1 MSAWIRL
8 IEQTSLKQIYLQLIR
23 KSLGTAGL
31 DKWFEH
37 LNYPSIT
44 PYHHLCLMR
53 VTGMLHTLPALSG
66 KGRNTPRT
74 HLQSIAGHTPLTHTH
89 TEGTFSASDQLNLHV
104 WLWEDTVLEEK
115 VQKKREHIFF
125 LLWSCEANCYKS
137 VQNLTSGKWST
148 EWDGR
153 TKSGFPGH
161 IQIYICQ
168 RSNSGQ
174 KQRHSKWCQRCY
186 ITNNTRRQ

>member
-1 MSAWIRL
+1 MLDYKLIKEWNHHCYLCLGMWDDGEWWRIFFLNVVETLLLVSAWIRL

-31 DKWFEH
+31 DKWFAH

-74 HLQSIAGHTPLTHTH
+74 HLQSIAGHTLLTHTH

-115 VQKKREHIFF
+115 VQKKREHTYI
-125 LLWSCEANCYKS
+125 LLAMKLWS
-137 VQNLTSGKWST
+137 
-148 EWDGR
+148 
-153 TKSGFPGH
+153 
-161 IQIYICQ
+161 
-168 RSNSGQ
+168 
-174 KQRHSKWCQRCY
+174 
-186 ITNNTRRQ
+186 